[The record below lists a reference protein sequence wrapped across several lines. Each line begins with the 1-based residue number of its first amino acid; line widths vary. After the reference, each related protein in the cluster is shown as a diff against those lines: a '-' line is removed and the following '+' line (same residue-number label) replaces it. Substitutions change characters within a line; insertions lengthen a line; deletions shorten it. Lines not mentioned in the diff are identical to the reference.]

1 MYSKTLPKEEPEIK
15 KTKKNVKAKTLW
27 KAVSNKKIFQEE

>member
-1 MYSKTLPKEEPEIK
+1 MMYTKTLPRDDKESS

-27 KAVSNKKIFQEE
+27 KSVSNKKIF